1 MPTPIDDDALILDFL
16 RRTMAHYGLWL
27 AEAVHQVGLPLAL
40 EAEREAGDRWLAIAL
55 KRLAKV
61 SGQSIKNGLPAFLA
75 DMEPERKAALRDAL
89 AVNWLA
95 ADGVWFQAVETRA
108 GMHDAKRA
116 NDTCWSR
123 FSPLEAARIKA
134 LLELGEQSGLEGL
147 EEALGCRL
155 YAHINEQEIVERSA
169 TGFTFRMTRC
179 RVQDARTRKGLP
191 DYPCKSG
198 GCVEY
203 TSFARTIDPRIRTE
217 CIACPPDAHPAEWVC
232 AWRFEIGEEGV

>member
-1 MPTPIDDDALILDFL
+1 MSIDETTLILDFL
-16 RRTMAHYGLWL
+16 RRTMCHYGLWM

-55 KRLAKV
+55 KRLAKAT
-61 SGQSIKNGLPAFLA
+61 GQPMKDGLPAFLA
-75 DMEPERKAALRDAL
+75 DLDEEQRAALLETL

-95 ADGVWFQAVETRA
+95 ADGVWFQAIETRA

-134 LLELGEQSGLEGL
+134 LLELPEQAGLDGL
-147 EEALGCRL
+147 KAAFAYRL
-155 YAHINEQEIVERSA
+155 YARINAQEIVDETE

-203 TSFARTIDPRIRTE
+203 TSFARTIDARIRTE
-217 CIACPPDAHPAEWVC
+217 CIACPPDAHPEEWVC
-232 AWRFEIGEEGV
+232 AWRFEIGE

>member
-1 MPTPIDDDALILDFL
+1 MLDDNALILDFL
-16 RRTMAHYGLWL
+16 RRTMAHYGLWF

-55 KRLAKV
+55 KRLAKTT
-61 SGQSIKNGLPAFLA
+61 GQPMKDGLPAFLA
-75 DMEPERKAALRDAL
+75 DMDEQKKTALLETL

-95 ADGVWFQAVETRA
+95 ADGVWFQAIETRA

-134 LLELGEQSGLEGL
+134 LLELEDEAGLAGL
-147 EEALGCRL
+147 KAALGCRL
-155 YAHINEQEIVERSA
+155 YARINEQEIVDEGDA
-169 TGFTFRMTRC
+169 GFTFRMTRC

-203 TSFARTIDPRIRTE
+203 TSFARTIDPRIKTE
-217 CIACPPDAHPAEWVC
+217 CIACPPDEHPAEWVC
-232 AWRFEIGEEGV
+232 AWRFEIGK